1 MEPPQHVADLATA
14 CVASVKATVGMTLDL
29 GVETLP
35 VLDHYAHGVLEATD
49 EEILRLTA
57 PMCGAYFGEILRRR
71 FAGFR
76 WHAPKEAFDEWRLEL
91 EPAFLYFNPVGI
103 ALEVITEAD
112 APGYH
117 AHLGLRPED
126 REEVERAIALFGD
139 VRASDYYSFAVRVR
153 SEVLEQA
160 MEALGRL
167 VAVQDAPKSYAHADY
182 SKVVAELAAADETI
196 H

>member
-1 MEPPQHVADLATA
+1 MDTPQHVADLATA

-29 GVETLP
+29 SVDTLP
-35 VLDHYAHGVLEATD
+35 VLDHYAHEVLEASED
-49 EEILRLTA
+49 EILSLTA

-76 WHAPKEAFDEWRLEL
+76 WHAPKDAFDEWRLEL

-112 APGYH
+112 AAGYH

-126 REEVERAIALFGD
+126 REEVERSIALFGEA
-139 VRASDYYSFAVRVR
+139 RQSDYYSFAVR

-160 MEALGRL
+160 LEALGRQI
-167 VAVQDAPKSYAHADY
+167 AGQDSPKTYSHADY
-182 SKVVAELAAADETI
+182 SKVVAELAAASETI

>member
-1 MEPPQHVADLATA
+1 MDTPQHVADLATA

-29 GVETLP
+29 SVDTLP
-35 VLDHYAHGVLEATD
+35 VLDHYAHEVLEASED
-49 EEILRLTA
+49 EILSLTA

-76 WHAPKEAFDEWRLEL
+76 WHAPKDAFDEWRLEL

-126 REEVERAIALFGD
+126 REEVERSVALFGD
-139 VRASDYYSFAVRVR
+139 ARQSDYYSFAVR

-160 MEALGRL
+160 LEALGRQI
-167 VAVQDAPKSYAHADY
+167 AGQDSPKTYSHTDY
-182 SKVVAELAAADETI
+182 SKVVAELAAASETI

>member
-1 MEPPQHVADLATA
+1 MDTPQHVADLATA

-29 GVETLP
+29 SVDTLP
-35 VLDHYAHGVLEATD
+35 VLDHYAHEVLEATED
-49 EEILRLTA
+49 EIVKLTA

-71 FAGFR
+71 FSGFR
-76 WHAPKEAFDEWRLEL
+76 WHAPKDAFDEWRLEL

-103 ALEVITEAD
+103 ALEVISEAD
-112 APGYH
+112 APGWH
-117 AHLGLRPED
+117 AHLGLRPRD

-139 VRASDYYSFAVRVR
+139 ARQSDYYSFAVR

-160 MEALGRL
+160 MEALGRQ
-167 VAVQDAPKSYAHADY
+167 VAAEESPKTFAHADY

>member
-1 MEPPQHVADLATA
+1 MDTPQHVSDLATA

-29 GVETLP
+29 SVDTLP
-35 VLDHYAHGVLEATD
+35 VLDHYAHEILEASED
-49 EEILRLTA
+49 EILSLTA

-76 WHAPKEAFDEWRLEL
+76 WHAPKDAFDEWRLEL
-91 EPAFLYFNPVGI
+91 EPAFLYFNPLGI

-112 APGYH
+112 APGWH
-117 AHLGLRPED
+117 AHLGLRPAD
-126 REEVERAIALFGD
+126 REEVERAVALFGD
-139 VRASDYYSFAVRVR
+139 ARPSDYYSFAVR

-167 VAVQDAPKSYAHADY
+167 VAAQAEPKSYAHADY
-182 SKVVAELAAADETI
+182 AKVVAEHAAASETI

>member
-1 MEPPQHVADLATA
+1 MAMDTPQHVADLATA

-29 GVETLP
+29 STDTLP
-35 VLDHYAHGVLEATD
+35 VLDHYAHGVLDASED
-49 EEILRLTA
+49 EILSLTA

-71 FAGFR
+71 FSGFR
-76 WHAPKEAFDEWRLEL
+76 WHAPKDAFDEWRLEL

-112 APGYH
+112 APGWH
-117 AHLGLRPED
+117 PHLGLRPED
-126 REEVERAIALFGD
+126 REEVERAVALFGD
-139 VRASDYYSFAVRVR
+139 ARPSDYYSFAVR

-160 MEALGRL
+160 MEALARL
-167 VAVQDAPKSYAHADY
+167 VAADEGSKSYTHGDY
-182 SKVVAELAAADETI
+182 AKVVAELAAADETV

>member
-1 MEPPQHVADLATA
+1 MDTPQHVADLATA

-29 GVETLP
+29 SVETLP
-35 VLDHYAHGVLEATD
+35 VLDHYAHEVLEASE
-49 EEILRLTA
+49 EEILSLTA

-76 WHAPKEAFDEWRLEL
+76 WHAPKDAFDEWRLEL

-103 ALEVITEAD
+103 ALEVISEAD

-139 VRASDYYSFAVRVR
+139 ARQRDYYSFALR

-160 MEALGRL
+160 LEALGRM
-167 VAVQDAPKSYAHADY
+167 VAGQDSPKTYTHADY
-182 SKVVAELAAADETI
+182 SKVVAELAAANDTI